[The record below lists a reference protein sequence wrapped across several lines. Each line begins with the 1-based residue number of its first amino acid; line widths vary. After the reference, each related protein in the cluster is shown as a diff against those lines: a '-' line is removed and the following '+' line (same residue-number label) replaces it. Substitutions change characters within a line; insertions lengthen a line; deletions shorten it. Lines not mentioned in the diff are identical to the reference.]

1 MVISLEKYANV
12 RILIVDDENLDLF
25 INKKLLSLE
34 FETEGFTSIEDTL
47 HWAEHNDFDVAVID
61 YYLGPGIH
69 AHDLLKEL
77 VARKGTTFRAFV
89 VSNYVD
95 EKQVITLKAAG
106 FTDIIY
112 KPLTL
117 EGFKKKLNLD

>member
-1 MVISLEKYANV
+1 VK
-12 RILIVDDENLDLF
+12 ILIVDDEELDLF

-34 FETEGFTSIEDTL
+34 FVTEGFTSHKDAVK
-47 HWAEHNDFDVAVID
+47 WAGQNEFDVAVID
-61 YYLGPGIH
+61 YYLGPGVF
-69 AHDLLKEL
+69 ATDVLKGL
-77 VARKGTTFRAFV
+77 ISIKGLTFKSYV

-95 EKQVITLKAAG
+95 PKQLQELKEAG

-117 EGFKKKLNLD
+117 ELFKIKLNS